1 MAPGGEVVAEARCS
15 HFPRFS
21 LGWRPAP
28 DPSSRPSVHPSI
40 GPFVHMA
47 TQTVSGVG
55 QVRTDPRSV
64 VAFLLLLALSVCQVN
79 HTHFALYPVRAQRL
93 LPLLLVC
100 LIGIRAGGLSPILS
114 NGLTTSGSSL
124 IIKPR

>member
-1 MAPGGEVVAEARCS
+1 MCASPGWLATHHMAPGGEVVAEARCS

-40 GPFVHMA
+40 RAFVHMA

-100 LIGIRAGGLSPILS
+100 LTGRQSDIEQRV
-114 NGLTTSGSSL
+114 NH
-124 IIKPR
+124 KWK